1 LAEQMFK
8 VSPIKATADEQMNI
22 AEKLIK
28 KTWSIVN
35 RCKRLMNMDIDNLKR
50 IRRIIYHGELFTPDI
65 PVRNAKKDKKLM
77 EKCLSCLTETL

>member
-1 LAEQMFK
+1 MAEQMLK
-8 VSPIKATADEQMNI
+8 VSTIKAMVDEKMNI

-50 IRRIIYHGELFTPDI
+50 IRRIIYHGELYMPDI
-65 PVRNAKKDKKLM
+65 PVRNEKEDKKLM
-77 EKCLSCLTETL
+77 KKCLSCLTETL